1 MKPQNNIV
9 KLDPNLVAKC
19 RKFAEDSIDTNID
32 VIASRGQDPEEI
44 ERILSQLTH
53 GKVGEEVTYTVFVPY
68 YPQLSK
74 PDHNIYQKKD
84 KSWEEDL
91 IDGASPIRIAVK
103 TKKMEDARR
112 WGASWIFELSDRKIF
127 GKKLD
132 CKNLDPNQYVS
143 MVVVDLEKMEASVE
157 ACVNLQWIHDNDLFG
172 PPDRDLGTKLTVRLD
187 RMQWWLKRKGLTT
200 EDLWQLKI

>member
-1 MKPQNNIV
+1 MKPLNNVI

-32 VIASRGQDPEEI
+32 VIASRGQDPDKI
-44 ERILSQLTH
+44 ERILNQLTH
-53 GKVGEEVTYTVFVPY
+53 GKVGEEVTYDVFVPY
-68 YPQLSK
+68 FPQLSK

-91 IDGASPIRIAVK
+91 IDEASPVRIAVK
-103 TKKMEDARR
+103 TKKLEDAKR
-112 WGASWIFELSDRKIF
+112 WGASWIFELSDKKVF

-132 CKNLDPNQYVS
+132 CQGLDPNQYVA
-143 MVVVDLEKMEASVE
+143 MVVVDLDGMQATVE
-157 ACVNLQWIHDNDLFG
+157 ACVNLQWLHDNDLFG
-172 PPDRDLGTKLTVRLD
+172 PPDRELDSKLTVRLD
-187 RMQWWLKRKGLTT
+187 RMQWWLKRKGLTI

>member
-19 RKFAEDSIDTNID
+19 RKFAEDSIGTNID